1 MYQNDPFSSNDFDS
15 WAKSYD
21 RDVQE
26 QTRFPFNGY
35 ERVLEAVAILAE
47 PQAGQAVL
55 DLGTGTGNL
64 AIRFA
69 GKDCKLWCTDFSEA
83 MLENAR
89 EKLPQ
94 AHFVV
99 ADLRADWPPEL
110 SRSFDRIISAYV
122 FHHFELEAK
131 VNLCRELVTKRLA
144 PNGKLIVADISF
156 PDPKK
161 MGGFAKSVGD
171 LWEDEFYWLAD
182 ESMAALKKA
191 GMNVTYQQ
199 ISPCAGIYLMQASNL
214 S

>member
-35 ERVLEAVAILAE
+35 ERVLEAVVKLAE

-83 MLENAR
+83 MLEKAR

-94 AHFVV
+94 AHFVP
-99 ADLRADWPPEL
+99 ADLRSGWPPEL

-122 FHHFELEAK
+122 FHHFELDAK

-144 PNGKLIVADISF
+144 PNGKLIIADISF
-156 PDPKK
+156 PDSNT
-161 MGGFAKSVGD
+161 MSEFAKSVGK
-171 LWEDEFYWLAD
+171 LWEDELYWLAD
-182 ESMAALKKA
+182 ECMAALKNA

-199 ISPCAGIYLMQASNL
+199 ISPCAGIYVIKALNL

>member
-83 MLENAR
+83 MLEKAR

-94 AHFVV
+94 AHFVP
-99 ADLRADWPPEL
+99 ADLRSGWPPEL

-122 FHHFELEAK
+122 FHHFELDAK

-144 PNGKLIVADISF
+144 THGKLIVADISF
-156 PDPKK
+156 PDSKI
-161 MGGFAKSVGD
+161 MGEFAKSVGE
-171 LWEDEFYWLAD
+171 LWEDEPYWLAD
-182 ESMAALKKA
+182 KAVDALKNA
-191 GMNVTYQQ
+191 GMDVTYQQ
-199 ISPCAGIYLMQASNL
+199 ISPCAGIYLMKALDHS
-214 S
+214 